1 MPPLREILSA
11 FAFIWDSTRGSR
23 LRPWASPYLRWRIE
37 TYWGTPAA
45 SLDRQSFLSFTW
57 RERARLLEFLLWA
70 GRMRA
75 SAGRG

>member
-1 MPPLREILSA
+1 MPPLRELLSA
-11 FAFIWDSTRGSR
+11 AAFLWDSTRGSR
-23 LRPWASPYLRWRIE
+23 LKPWASPYLRWRIE

-45 SLDRQSFLSFTW
+45 SLDRQSFFEFTW

-75 SAGRG
+75 SAGR